1 MANILSI
8 SGSDPSGQAGV
19 QADLEAIRDL
29 GHRAFSV
36 VTAVTAQND
45 ERVYSVNPVDTR
57 VFNDQLRALLAQFEF
72 DAVKVGLLA
81 TNELAYQVYRVLK
94 EHKLQNI
101 VVDPVI
107 CSTSGTVMLENSA
120 IPVLTGYILPQ
131 AALVTP
137 NLDEAESLTN
147 TKVRNVDQMAGAAKQ
162 IFNLAKGVGAVL
174 IKGGHLKQDKVD
186 ILYDGT
192 TYHQYPAERLYVENF
207 RGTGCRLAS
216 AIATYLGEG
225 KPLQQAVENAK
236 AYLDE
241 FIARQSR

>member
-19 QADLEAIRDL
+19 QADLEAIKDL

-45 ERVYSVNPVDTR
+45 ERVYSINPVDTR
-57 VFNDQLRALLAQFEF
+57 VLNDQLRALLAQFEF

-94 EHKLQNI
+94 EHELPNI

-107 CSTSGTVMLENSA
+107 RSSSGTVMLENSA
-120 IPVLTGYILPQ
+120 IPLLTGYVMPL
-131 AALVTP
+131 AVLVTP
-137 NLDEAESLTN
+137 NLDEAESITN
-147 TKVRNVDQMAGAAKQ
+147 MKVRDADQMAEAAKHV
-162 IFNLAKGVGAVL
+162 FNLAKGVGGVL
-174 IKGGHLKQDKVD
+174 IKGGHLKENKVD
-186 ILYDGT
+186 ILYDGS
-192 TYHQYPAERLYVENF
+192 TYHQYPAERIYPENF

-216 AIATYLGEG
+216 AIAAYLGEG
-225 KPLQQAVENAK
+225 KSLKQAVENAK

-241 FIARQSR
+241 FIARQS